1 MRAGP
6 LSNAKVIQTL
16 NHFFVPVYVSME
28 DYEDAGAAAKE
39 EKAEYRRIYLEAAQA
54 GLSVGTVHAY
64 VLTPAGH
71 PMDSLHVAKAA
82 EGNNLQH
89 MLTAAVE
96 KLKTVPGE
104 ALVKPTTQA
113 ACPVKPSD
121 GSLTIHVVAQA
132 EGTNPADGSWHAFPG
147 EDWVVLKQS
156 EAARLLPPGARPSK
170 LGDSWDVD
178 RDVAGRI
185 LTYFYPQTENNDIST
200 NRIDRQELKASI
212 VSIAGDRATARL
224 QGSLRMK
231 HTFYPHR
238 EDDNFVNATFVGF
251 LVFDPTTHKI
261 RSLRLATENA
271 TYGKTK
277 FDAVASD
284 DL

>member
-6 LSNAKVIQTL
+6 LSNAKVIETL

-28 DYEDAGAAAKE
+28 DYEDNGSAARE
-39 EKAEYRRIYLEAAQA
+39 EKAEYRQIYLEAAQA

-71 PMDSLHVAKAA
+71 PIDSLHVARAA

-104 ALVKPTTQA
+104 PLVKPTAQA

-132 EGTNPADGSWHAFPG
+132 QGTDPADGSWQAFPG

-156 EAARLLPPGARPSK
+156 DAAKLLPPTAGPPK

-178 RDVAGRI
+178 RDVAGKI
-185 LTYFYPQTENNDIST
+185 LTYFYPQTENNDISK
-200 NRIDRQELKASI
+200 NRIERQELKATI
-212 VSIAGDRATARL
+212 VLVAGHKATARL

-238 EDDNFVNATFVGF
+238 EDDNFVDATFVGF
-251 LVFDPTTHKI
+251 LVFDPTTRKI
-261 RSLRLATENA
+261 RSLRLATEHA
-271 TYGKTK
+271 IYGTTK
-277 FDAVASD
+277 FDAVASEEF
-284 DL
+284 